1 MNSLQLQLSSNNV
14 DSKNDNSFIFY
25 IPTGSILA
33 ESQEHIYI
41 SVQSAIIPNTF
52 YNINS
57 YNNILSYALVSN
69 NIKQYLTIPVGNYN
83 IKDIVSYL
91 NSYMANFT
99 VSYNKTYNKLTFQNL
114 SLANFIIYP
123 ESTLYGVL
131 GFTNGLTYYSSSGIL
146 QSVNAV
152 NVNSIQYINVKLN
165 INTNNIT
172 KYNVND
178 KNIICSIPVNINS
191 YGIINYK
198 NENNFKVNTFR
209 NEITELILQFTDQN
223 GYNINFNG
231 VQWSIVLQLDI
242 INFVV

>member
-1 MNSLQLQLSSNNV
+1 MNSLQLQLSSSNV

-57 YNNILSYALVSN
+57 YNNILCYALVSN

-91 NSYMANFT
+91 NSYMTNFT
-99 VSYNKTYNKLTFQNL
+99 ISYNKTYNKLTFQNL

-123 ESTLYGVL
+123 ESTLYGHWKTVSAPKVL
-131 GFTNGLTYYSSSGIL
+131 KKRSKSAPYGTSSKCWVIL
-146 QSVNAV
+146 SFFAR
-152 NVNSIQYINVKLN
+152 SLLDHSWISL
-165 INTNNIT
+165 
-172 KYNVND
+172 
-178 KNIICSIPVNINS
+178 II
-191 YGIINYK
+191 IINY
-198 NENNFKVNTFR
+198 
-209 NEITELILQFTDQN
+209 LI
-223 GYNINFNG
+223 Y
-231 VQWSIVLQLDI
+231 
-242 INFVV
+242 